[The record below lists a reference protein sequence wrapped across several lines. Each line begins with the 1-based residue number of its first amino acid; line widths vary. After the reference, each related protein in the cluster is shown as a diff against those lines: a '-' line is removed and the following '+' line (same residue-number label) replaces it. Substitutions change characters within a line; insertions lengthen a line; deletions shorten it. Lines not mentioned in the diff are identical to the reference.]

1 MGIQLK
7 KKTRKHVSGSDKR
20 ETIAGV
26 IAIIS
31 VCFFL
36 LTLILWGVSELID
49 ENFIVSEMLGAYSV
63 ASLFLCFGIM
73 FIALFVG
80 IKGSWFGR
88 IICLFIAGFTASG
101 AYSFVETSDLLYK
114 DKSAYENK
122 QFETLVMIPTGTEFD
137 DPDYGREY
145 LMELEFNELT
155 LDVYSL
161 DITRSYYH
169 ENLSGRQ
176 LEIDYLPN
184 SRYAVIVKAYQE

>member
-7 KKTRKHVSGSDKR
+7 KKKRKHVSGSDKR
-20 ETIAGV
+20 ETIAGG

-31 VCFFL
+31 TCFFL

-63 ASLFLCFGIM
+63 ASLFLCFSIM

-88 IICLFIAGFTASG
+88 IICLLVAGFTGLG
-101 AYSFVETSDLLYK
+101 AYSFMETSALLYK
-114 DKSAYENK
+114 DKAAYENK

-145 LMELEFNELT
+145 LMELEFNELI

-161 DITRSYYH
+161 DIARTYYH

-184 SRYAVIVKAYQE
+184 SRYAVSVKAYQE